1 MMRKILLAGAGVSCL
16 MLGACTTT
24 GNMERNAVIGGGL
37 GAATGAIIGNNT
49 GSGDARTGAVIGG
62 VVGAAGGAYSGYVQD
77 QRYNYQY
84 QQQQP
89 YYYNRGQE
97 YRRPQLYFDQRY
109 RRYYYIDPY
118 SGRSYWQNGQY
129 RY

>member
-1 MMRKILLAGAGVSCL
+1 MVRQLLLAGAGVSFL
-16 MLGACTTT
+16 MLGACTST

-77 QRYNYQY
+77 QRYYQY
-84 QQQQP
+84 QQPQP
-89 YYYNRGQE
+89 YYYNRGQQ
-97 YRRPQLYFDQRY
+97 YQRPPLYYDQRY

-118 SGRSYWQNGQY
+118 SRRTYWQNGQY